1 MKALYQ
7 NNGTELFLLR
17 LPAGDAVGNDSLTGD
32 FCIVAY

>member
-17 LPAGDAVGNDSLTGD
+17 LPAGDALKYDLWYLS
-32 FCIVAY
+32 

>member
-17 LPAGDAVGNDSLTGD
+17 LPAGDVADNDSLTGD
-32 FCIVAY
+32 FCIVSY

>member
-17 LPAGDAVGNDSLTGD
+17 LPAGDIAGYDLLYSS
-32 FCIVAY
+32 

>member
-17 LPAGDAVGNDSLTGD
+17 LSVGDVLGYDLLYSP
-32 FCIVAY
+32 